1 MDTINYVFLQKFQ
14 VATSKGLDNFITQIA
29 SLESWF
35 PTLLLIAGNGII
47 FIWVV
52 FCLRREKTQT
62 RLNTRKNR
70 CKIMISGIG
79 LVFLGL
85 LSGNLF
91 GELQDYRDMQV
102 ERQVPM
108 ENLAYD
114 MATAL
119 LINVKAVQGREN
131 IQIVAHRGY
140 SYVYPE
146 NTIAS
151 FEGALDIGVDYIETD
166 VQMTKDGQIVIFHDE
181 KLKRTAKRKGKI
193 SDYTYEELQEMD
205 VGKWF
210 SADFAGTKIPTLQ
223 ETLTCIKDSDVK
235 LCIELKDIGDV
246 EGFEESVLQIVQDY
260 GMTDRCVFASFCYPY
275 LEHIKELDSSV
286 QTLYFTTSTKIT
298 VTEEFPAEYYG
309 MNIGSMSAGQVDAV
323 HDSGAKVFAWTADSP
338 ITIANAQAL
347 GVDGIITN
355 RPGLAKV
362 IPQPKYSFLE
372 EHYQKSLTMPGLYEP
387 TLLDACRDMVP
398 QGVTRAGE
406 NLVVSAYS
414 ASGEYNSILY
424 VMDLQGGLQK
434 VVDLKFQAHVGGI
447 AYDELHDLLW
457 VAGPQGMV
465 YGLSWST
472 IVDDTYNGEIQVS
485 FDAGLLNENQ
495 AKVTSF
501 LTLDRGMLY
510 VGSYVDG
517 ANGRLK
523 CYDLTE
529 PSKPLLLNELV
540 IPERIQG
547 ITFQENRLSG
557 LRYMILS
564 QGYQTE
570 DSQLL
575 RFVYNE
581 RDKVYDVPQES
592 WTLPEGVEQIQ
603 MTASGL
609 YVLFDSSAR
618 SYRDKTGL
626 VNDQIYVLRM

>member
-1 MDTINYVFLQKFQ
+1 MDILNISFLQKLP
-14 VATSKGLDNFITQIA
+14 VAMSKGIDNFVTQMI
-29 SLESWF
+29 SMEQWL
-35 PTLLLIAGNGII
+35 PIVLLLAGCGIVLTG
-47 FIWVV
+47 VV
-52 FCLRREKTQT
+52 LFLRREKIQNKA
-62 RLNTRKNR
+62 NTRKNR
-70 CKIMISGIG
+70 CRLILGGIS
-79 LVFLGL
+79 LAFLGL
-85 LSGNLF
+85 LSKKMF
-91 GELQDYRDMQV
+91 VELHAYQDEQIA
-102 ERQVPM
+102 RQVRM

-114 MATAL
+114 LTTAM
-119 LINVKAVQGREN
+119 LINVKNVQGRES
-131 IQIVAHRGY
+131 IQIIAHRGY
-140 SYVYPE
+140 SSAYPE

-166 VQMTKDGQIVIFHDE
+166 VQMTKDGKIVVFHDE

-210 SADFAGTKIPTLQ
+210 SDDFAGTKIPTLQ
-223 ETLTCIKDSDVK
+223 ETLACIKDSDVK
-235 LCIELKDIGDV
+235 ICIELKDIGEV
-246 EGFEESVLQIVQDY
+246 EGFEESVLKIVQKY
-260 GMTDRCVFASFCYPY
+260 GMEDRCVFASFYYPY
-275 LEHIKELDSSV
+275 LAHIKELDEDA
-286 QTLYFTTSTKIT
+286 QILYFTTSTKIT

-309 MNIGSMSAGQVDAV
+309 MNIGSMSAELVDTV
-323 HDSGAKVFAWTADSP
+323 HASGGKIFAWTADSP
-338 ITIANAQAL
+338 MTITNAQAL

-362 IPQPKYSFLE
+362 ITRPRYSFLE

-387 TLLDACRDMVP
+387 SLLEAHRDMVP
-398 QGVTRAGE
+398 QGLTRAGE

-414 ASGEYNSILY
+414 ASGQYNSILY
-424 VMDLQGGLQK
+424 VMDLQGELQK
-434 VVDLKFQAHVGGI
+434 TVDLKFQAHVGGI

-457 VAGPQGMV
+457 VTGTQGMV
-465 YGLSWST
+465 YGLSWSS
-472 IVDDTYNGEIQVS
+472 IADGTYNGEIQVS
-485 FDAGLLNENQ
+485 FDAGLFNEDG
-495 AKVTSF
+495 AKVASF
-501 LTLDRGMLY
+501 LTMDRGMLY

-523 CYDLTE
+523 CYDLTD
-529 PSKPLLLNELV
+529 PYKPLILNELV

-547 ITFQENRLSG
+547 VTFQEDRLLG

-581 RDKVYDVPQES
+581 RDSVYDVPQES
-592 WTLPEGVEQIQ
+592 WILPEGVEQIQ

-618 SYRDKTGL
+618 PYRDKVGL